1 MRGQFA
7 VPVDIRVPSRYTIAS
22 FIKSLVAF
30 RRGHTVTEPTT
41 LRDQQAEFTRNL
53 LLEAA
58 RKVIIEN
65 NPEDFTMQKVAREAG
80 VSHRTVYRYFPS
92 RQALIDEFSE
102 WLEQRF
108 DSTSLA
114 SMSIDELDDVARVAF
129 ARFDRNAQFFEAAA
143 RLSVGG
149 LRPADQAKRTEIIR
163 KEFDRVFPDLDPE
176 SADLTFSILRLLIGL
191 QTWFE
196 LRDRFQLDEGQ
207 PGEAVAWAVRVLY
220 EAIERG
226 DLPSTEKPGIDGH
239 DP

>member
-1 MRGQFA
+1 MTE
-7 VPVDIRVPSRYTIAS
+7 SAS
-22 FIKSLVAF
+22 
-30 RRGHTVTEPTT
+30 

-65 NPEDFTMQKVAREAG
+65 HPEDFTMQKVAREAG

-108 DSTSLA
+108 DSNRLSSL
-114 SMSIDELDDVARVAF
+114 SMDEIDDVARFAF
-129 ARFDRNAQFFEAAA
+129 MRFERNAQFFEAAA

-149 LRPADQAKRTEIIR
+149 LRPANQAHRTRLFR
-163 KEFDRVFPDLDPE
+163 KEFDATFPDLDPKA
-176 SADLTFSILRLLIGL
+176 ADLAFAVLRHLIGL

-196 LRDRFQLDEGQ
+196 LRDRFQLDEGE
-207 PGEAVAWAVRVLY
+207 PGEAVAWAARVLTQ
-220 EAIERG
+220 ALQNG
-226 DLPSTEKPGIDGH
+226 DAPESSKPGEDGH
-239 DP
+239 EP

>member
-1 MRGQFA
+1 MTE
-7 VPVDIRVPSRYTIAS
+7 SAS
-22 FIKSLVAF
+22 
-30 RRGHTVTEPTT
+30 

-65 NPEDFTMQKVAREAG
+65 DPEDFTMQKVAREAG

-108 DSTSLA
+108 DNSGLSSMSLA
-114 SMSIDELDDVARVAF
+114 EIDDVARYAF
-129 ARFDRNAQFFEAAA
+129 ARFDSNAQFFEAAA

-149 LRPADQAKRTEIIR
+149 LRPANQASRTKRFR
-163 KEFDRVFPDLDPE
+163 KEFDAIFTELDPE
-176 SADLTFSILRLLIGL
+176 AAHLAFAVLRHLIGL

-196 LRDRFQLDEGQ
+196 LRDRFQLGEGM
-207 PGEAVAWAVRVLY
+207 PGEAVAWAARVLFQ
-220 EAIERG
+220 ALRDG
-226 DLPSTEKPGIDGH
+226 DAPETGKPGEDGH
-239 DP
+239 EP